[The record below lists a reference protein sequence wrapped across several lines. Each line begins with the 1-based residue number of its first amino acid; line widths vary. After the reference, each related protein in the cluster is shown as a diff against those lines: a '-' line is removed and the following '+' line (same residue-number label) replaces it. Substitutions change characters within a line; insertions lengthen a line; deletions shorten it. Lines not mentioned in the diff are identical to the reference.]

1 VPFEEDES
9 NPNVWFLDHNYHETM
24 NELSKKVSA
33 KERPVGWYHTGPKL
47 RPSDLNINEV
57 FRRYSLKSCP
67 ILLIV
72 DPLAAEDRVGL
83 PFDAFASVDQLDI
96 DGSDPYTTASK
107 AFVHLPSV
115 VEAEE
120 AEDIGVEHLLRDVK
134 GTVQGDLPTRVAAK
148 IDSLRALQSQLT
160 TLIEYIEAVRSGQLP
175 RSNSII
181 NQVQELFNLLP
192 DVHSPEALEAMTVAA
207 NDQAF
212 MLFSGNVVRSVI
224 ALHELINNKL
234 DDRKPAV

>member
-1 VPFEEDES
+1 M

-24 NELSKKVSA
+24 NELCKKVSA
-33 KERPVGWYHTGPKL
+33 KERPVGWYHTGMKL

-57 FRRYSLKSCP
+57 FRRYSVKSCP
-67 ILLIV
+67 VLLIV

-83 PFDAFASVDQLDI
+83 PFDAFAAVDQLSMEENDS
-96 DGSDPYTTASK
+96 GSSNLSTTGTK
-107 AFVHLPSV
+107 AFVHLPSL

-134 GTVQGDLPTRVAAK
+134 GTVQGDLPTRVTAK

-160 TLIEYIEAVRSGQLP
+160 SIIEYVEAVRSGQLP
-175 RSNSII
+175 QSNMII
-181 NQVQELFNLLP
+181 NQIQELFNLLP
-192 DVHSPEALEAMTVAA
+192 DVHSSEAQEAMTVAA
-207 NDQAF
+207 NEQAF
-212 MLFSGNVVRSVI
+212 MLFTGNVVRTVI

-234 DDRKPAV
+234 EDRKPVA